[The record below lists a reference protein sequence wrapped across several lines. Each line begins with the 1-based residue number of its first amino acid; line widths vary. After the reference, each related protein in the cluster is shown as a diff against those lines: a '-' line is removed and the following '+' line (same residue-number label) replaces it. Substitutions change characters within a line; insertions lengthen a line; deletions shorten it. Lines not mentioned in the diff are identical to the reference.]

1 MLYQS
6 ALYLPFLIGCWVVH
20 RLLVDRPQ
28 WRAGWLALSSLAFL
42 TAISFNRLQW
52 GTASVHLLG
61 MGLTTLG
68 SYAWAAWLRRAPG
81 RVSLSAAILYC
92 LLPLALY
99 KYLPPPVTEGI
110 WAWAVPLGISY
121 FSFKQVHFLV
131 ESARGH
137 YGDARLPTYL
147 AYIFFFP
154 MFAAGPIERYANFA
168 SQLERNAIDRSDF
181 SIGIERILLGAAK
194 KFLLADLV
202 FAAFVPNADMSLDA
216 LRQEPWG
223 IVWLACFAR
232 FLMTYADFSG
242 YTDMAL
248 GTARLFGIRLMENF
262 NFPLLRSNLAEFWR
276 AWHISLSSFARDY
289 VYLPLLGATRL
300 PSLALIAS
308 MASIGLWHAGNPGW
322 LLWGLHHGVG
332 LALLAQFHRHAPRSP
347 RLQRL
352 RAHAAFRP
360 LATFAT
366 WTYITLGYALTFR
379 PEQLSSA
386 LSLYGRLLFP
396 WGTP

>member
-6 ALYLPFLIGCWVVH
+6 ALYLPFLVLCLAVH
-20 RLLVDRPQ
+20 HLVIRRPA
-28 WRAGWLALSSLAFL
+28 WRAAWLAISSLGFL
-42 TAISFNRLQW
+42 MVISFSRLRW

-61 MGLTTLG
+61 MGLTTLA
-68 SYAWAAWLRRAPG
+68 SYWWAARLRRSPG
-81 RVSLSAAILYC
+81 RASLVAAILVC

-137 YGDARLPTYL
+137 NGDAKLLSYL

-168 SQLERNAIDRSDF
+168 PQLERRQVEPSDL
-181 SIGIERILLGAAK
+181 SIGVERILLGAAK

-202 FAAFVPNADMSLDA
+202 LSAFVPGTDISLEN
-216 LRQEPWG
+216 LRAQPWSV
-223 IVWLACFAR
+223 VWLACFAR
-232 FLMTYADFSG
+232 FLTTYADFSG

-308 MASIGLWHAGNPGW
+308 MVSIGLWHAGNPGW
-322 LLWGLHHGVG
+322 LLWGLHHGLG
-332 LALLAQFHRHAPRSP
+332 LALLAQFHRHAPRWP
-347 RLQRL
+347 RVQAL

-360 LATFAT
+360 LATLAT
-366 WTYITLGYALTFR
+366 WAYVALGYALTFR
-379 PEQLSSA
+379 PDSLWGA
-386 LSLYGRLLFP
+386 LSLYGRLLNP
-396 WGTP
+396 WGAP